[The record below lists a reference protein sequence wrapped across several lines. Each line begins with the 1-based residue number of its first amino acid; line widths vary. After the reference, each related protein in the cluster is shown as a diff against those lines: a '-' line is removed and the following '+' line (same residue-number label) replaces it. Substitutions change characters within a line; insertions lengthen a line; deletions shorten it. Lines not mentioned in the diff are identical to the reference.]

1 MRGSNPWARWAH
13 RDDVR
18 LDQRAGGSQ
27 AHRALDALSASQRCR
42 RRCRRSGPRWE
53 RAAVARGRR
62 ATGSPRRPRTAPRRS
77 GARSPPA
84 SRARRPRRP
93 PYAPRAGPRSR
104 RRRSRRASTA
114 AQSSPVIPSH
124 AHLPLRC
131 LTATT
136 TLSITMTTNARPGP
150 FRSPRLAGCGLVE
163 TAARDERTHGAA
175 QRGLCWYGSPSP
187 TFETGVTTA
196 AMAGGDD

>member
-1 MRGSNPWARWAH
+1 MRVSNPWARWAH

-136 TLSITMTTNARPGP
+136 TLSITMTTNARPRP
-150 FRSPRLAGCGLVE
+150 PSGLHGSQ
-163 TAARDERTHGAA
+163 AAASWRPQRGTSEPMA
-175 QRGLCWYGSPSP
+175 QRSGGCVGMDPRRRPSRPGSPP
-187 TFETGVTTA
+187 RR
-196 AMAGGDD
+196 